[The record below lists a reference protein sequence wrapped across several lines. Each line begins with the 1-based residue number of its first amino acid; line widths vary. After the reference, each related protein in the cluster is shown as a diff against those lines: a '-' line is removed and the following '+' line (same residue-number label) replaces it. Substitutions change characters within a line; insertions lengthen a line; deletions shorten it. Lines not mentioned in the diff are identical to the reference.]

1 MSQGDYMIVNES
13 TPFGRYTVA
22 FGALDLD
29 CVPADPSKAYRCT
42 LTIAT
47 ASGWEIRVNNVMGEV
62 YVRQGRVLRYVGR
75 SSGNDAEDVR
85 VAVEWMRMMRML

>member
-1 MSQGDYMIVNES
+1 MIVNES

-29 CVPADPSKAYRCT
+29 CVPADPS
-42 LTIAT
+42 
-47 ASGWEIRVNNVMGEV
+47 SGWEIRVNNVMGEV
-62 YVRQGRVLRYVGR
+62 YVRRGRVLRYVGR
-75 SSGNDAEDVR
+75 SNGDDAEDAR

>member
-1 MSQGDYMIVNES
+1 MIVNES

-42 LTIAT
+42 LTVAM
-47 ASGWEIRVNNVMGEV
+47 AGDWEIRVNNVMGEV
-62 YVRQGRVLRYVGR
+62 YVRRGRVLRYVGR
-75 SSGNDAEDVR
+75 SNGDDAEDAQE
-85 VAVEWMRMMRML
+85 AVEWMRAMRML

>member
-1 MSQGDYMIVNES
+1 MIVNES

-29 CVPADPSKAYRCT
+29 FVPADPSNAYRCT

-62 YVRQGRVLRYVGR
+62 YVRRGRVLRYVGR
-75 SSGNDAEDVR
+75 SNGDDAEDAR